1 MAEIAIYLR
10 AEGTQGDYVVL
21 GPVEWWVACLPVG
34 AWDPGLRQLLA
45 AAIGISQEDPTAGRV
60 TV

>member
-34 AWDPGLRQLLA
+34 AWDPGLR
-45 AAIGISQEDPTAGRV
+45 
-60 TV
+60 